1 MNKDFKM
8 GEAKAYKAPET
19 VTVELMGGP
28 CMDAVSQTGGVQD
41 LIVNDLIGDEGV

>member
-28 CMDAVSQTGGVQD
+28 CMDVASPNGGIQN
-41 LIVNDLIGDEGV
+41 LITNDLIDDEGV

>member
-1 MNKDFKM
+1 MKKDFKL
-8 GEAKAYKAPET
+8 GGGKSYITPET
-19 VTVELMGGP
+19 NAIELMGGP